1 MSQPAS
7 GKNGL
12 VKVGST
18 AVAEVTQWTFTKE
31 AASSRYA
38 SSSTGGF
45 KRSLPGVRSG
55 NGQIE
60 FKFDMAAASLL
71 VEGASVTLLLYL
83 DATHYYTV
91 PAIIT
96 QFKVDVNID
105 TGEVIGG
112 SANFDTDGAWT
123 EPTLP

>member
-1 MSQPAS
+1 MDPPLAS
-7 GKNGL
+7 DAIGWARGVSAWTKAATSSATVGKD
-12 VKVGST
+12 
-18 AVAEVTQWTFTKE
+18 
-31 AASSRYA
+31 AAA
-38 SSSTGGF
+38 AIQAA
-45 KRSLPGVRSG
+45 RSG